1 MWENAL
7 EERERDAG
15 GQGARGRVTELHPE
29 GVEGCLSRQRAVP
42 GIRADVGRW
51 LHLAGDICVSSLGAA
66 SFPQRGGGMGRLNRE
81 QKV

>member
-1 MWENAL
+1 M
-7 EERERDAG
+7 
-15 GQGARGRVTELHPE
+15 
-29 GVEGCLSRQRAVP
+29 SRQRAVP